1 MVDEIS
7 IFIRKFENKNK
18 PGDIMITSRNKFYIN
33 LMYYLQEIGYKIKI
47 YDQRLFERNLTESYF
62 EWIKKYINNKF
73 FRKPNLPYVSKKI
86 TNSYFD
92 FFEHTISKDAN
103 INIVNIKPFY
113 LPNHYYFDKMG
124 FSAWSELTS
133 LNSSI
138 LLNYNNNANNFF
150 KNYYNELVLNNLS
163 KYNQPSK
170 KEIDL
175 PNNFFFLP
183 LQLVD
188 DTVNKACEYSTTVFL
203 KNILNLFSKS
213 SEKLVIKRHPK
224 CKSYKLNTILNNID
238 NKNIFVLDSSIHDLI
253 NKCKAVLVNNSGVGF
268 ESLFHL
274 KPVYTFGKS
283 DYRIVCRNISFSN
296 FNFSKVT
303 KLSESEI
310 NKIKSFIFNILNG
323 YIIKSD
329 DKSSYLKAFKR
340 VGLMR

>member
-92 FFEHTISKDAN
+92 FFEHTISKDSN
-103 INIVNIKPFY
+103 INILNIKPFY

-170 KEIDL
+170 K
-175 PNNFFFLP
+175 
-183 LQLVD
+183 
-188 DTVNKACEYSTTVFL
+188 
-203 KNILNLFSKS
+203 
-213 SEKLVIKRHPK
+213 
-224 CKSYKLNTILNNID
+224 
-238 NKNIFVLDSSIHDLI
+238 
-253 NKCKAVLVNNSGVGF
+253 
-268 ESLFHL
+268 
-274 KPVYTFGKS
+274 
-283 DYRIVCRNISFSN
+283 RN
-296 FNFSKVT
+296 
-303 KLSESEI
+303 
-310 NKIKSFIFNILNG
+310 
-323 YIIKSD
+323 
-329 DKSSYLKAFKR
+329 
-340 VGLMR
+340 